1 MTFLR
6 RLLEK
11 FKNHIDIKNLP
22 RHIAVIMDG
31 NGRWAQKQGAKRLF
45 GHQNAVKA
53 IKNVTEASAELGVEY
68 LTLFVFSTENWERPK
83 IEVDGLMSLLMSLLK
98 RELPTLMENNI
109 KLLSIG
115 ATGELSEIT
124 QKRLKEAIDLT
135 SPNAGMELILA
146 LNYSG
151 KWDLIQAINN
161 LLSEAREPVKS
172 LDLERYLS
180 TSGIPE
186 PELLIRTG
194 GEMRISNFMLWQ
206 LAYSELYFTN
216 KFWPDFRKK
225 DLYEAIISYQKR
237 ERRFGKTSDQV
248 NI

>member
-1 MTFLR
+1 
-6 RLLEK
+6 
-11 FKNHIDIKNLP
+11 
-22 RHIAVIMDG
+22 MDG

-98 RELPTLMENNI
+98 KELPTLLENNI
-109 KLLSIG
+109 KLSSIG

-135 SPNAGMELILA
+135 SLNTGMELILA

-161 LLSEAREPVKS
+161 LLNATSEPVKS
-172 LDLERYLS
+172 SDLEGYLS

-248 NI
+248 NT

>member
-1 MTFLR
+1 M
-6 RLLEK
+6 EK
-11 FKNHIDIKNLP
+11 FKNHIDTKNLP

-98 RELPTLMENNI
+98 KELPTLLENNI
-109 KLLSIG
+109 KLSSIG

-135 SPNAGMELILA
+135 SLNTGMELILA

-161 LLSEAREPVKS
+161 LLNATSEPVKS
-172 LDLERYLS
+172 SDLEGYLS

-248 NI
+248 NT